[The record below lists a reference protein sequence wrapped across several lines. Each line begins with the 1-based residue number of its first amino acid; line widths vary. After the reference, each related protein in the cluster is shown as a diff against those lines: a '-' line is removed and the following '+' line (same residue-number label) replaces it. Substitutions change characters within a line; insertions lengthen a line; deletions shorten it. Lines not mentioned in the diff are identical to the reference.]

1 MVFLIIIFLAFL
13 ILIHGL
19 GHFLM
24 AKLFGVRVEEFG
36 FGFPPRLLA
45 KKFGKTVYSF
55 NILPFGG
62 FVRIFG
68 LEKEPEKLGDKL
80 NPPKD
85 SFLAQP
91 VWRRSLIL
99 LAGISMN
106 VFLGWLLF
114 SFIFML
120 GNPYRLLI
128 SEVFLNSPAKIADLK
143 PGDAVL
149 KINRGEQTL
158 QAPLTAEEFSKFIQE
173 DPGGIFDLTIKRQE
187 KVLNFQIQGRSKPP
201 AGQGPMGIALADVGS
216 AKQPFFQAFLKG
228 GAMTFSVLKEVAVG
242 LFKFFSQVFVNSEIL
257 KSVAGPVGIFSLA
270 FQFGSFGLFYFLQ
283 FIAILSL
290 NLAVLNI
297 LPFPALDG
305 GQIIFFLIEKIK
317 GSPVSFRVQ
326 KLINGFGFAVL
337 IFLVILITIQDIG
350 RLL

>member
-1 MVFLIIIFLAFL
+1 MHRSEHDTA
-13 ILIHGL
+13 
-19 GHFLM
+19 
-24 AKLFGVRVEEFG
+24 
-36 FGFPPRLLA
+36 
-45 KKFGKTVYSF
+45 
-55 NILPFGG
+55 
-62 FVRIFG
+62 
-68 LEKEPEKLGDKL
+68 
-80 NPPKD
+80 
-85 SFLAQP
+85 FLAQP

-128 SEVFLNSPAKIADLK
+128 SEVFPNSPAKIADLK

-270 FQFGSFGLFYFLQ
+270 FLSASALASASAFILLISASESPEEASIRILCCFPVALSFADTFK
-283 FIAILSL
+283 I
-290 NLAVLNI
+290 
-297 LPFPALDG
+297 PFASMSNVTS
-305 GQIIFFLIEKIK
+305 I
-317 GSPVSFRVQ
+317 
-326 KLINGFGFAVL
+326 
-337 IFLVILITIQDIG
+337 
-350 RLL
+350 